1 MVMPEKTTLDLFNNA
16 LAELEQIVAE
26 LEVNEDS
33 ADEDNLDESLTEF
46 EPNITNFESG
56 VDLGFKNLSGLNVN
70 ITPKK

>member
-26 LEVNEDS
+26 LEVNENLNDS
-33 ADEDNLDESLTEF
+33 DDSEEPDESLTKF
-46 EPNITNFESG
+46 EPTITNLESG
-56 VDLGFKNLSGLNVN
+56 VDLTCLNIK